1 MKIGEIANKT
11 NLPAST
17 LRYYEKKGL
26 LKVDRDKNGRRYYK
40 ESDIEWIKF
49 IRRLKE
55 TGMLI
60 KDIQHYS
67 ELRYVGSITMP
78 ERLQILQLHRNYGR
92 RKKKNGKEKTG
103 FIKTTSIV
111 KQTASK
117 KNMRTDTRRKGSNS
131 NRRNLKR

>member
-1 MKIGEIANKT
+1 MTIGEIANKT

-26 LKVDRDKNGRRYYK
+26 LRVDRDENGRRYYK

-67 ELRYVGSITMP
+67 ELRYIGSITMP
-78 ERLQILQLHRNYGR
+78 ERLKILRLHRKYVLEQQLKWTEYLQNLVDKIEFYQQSV
-92 RKKKNGKEKTG
+92 KEYDG
-103 FIKTTSIV
+103 H
-111 KQTASK
+111 
-117 KNMRTDTRRKGSNS
+117 
-131 NRRNLKR
+131 NL

>member
-78 ERLQILQLHRNYGR
+78 ERLQIL
-92 RKKKNGKEKTG
+92 
-103 FIKTTSIV
+103 
-111 KQTASK
+111 
-117 KNMRTDTRRKGSNS
+117 
-131 NRRNLKR
+131 

>member
-11 NLPAST
+11 NLLAST

-78 ERLQILQLHRNYGR
+78 ERLQILQLHRNYVLEQQL
-92 RKKKNGKEKTG
+92 KWTEYLQNLDDKIEFYQQSIKNITKH
-103 FIKTTSIV
+103 
-111 KQTASK
+111 
-117 KNMRTDTRRKGSNS
+117 
-131 NRRNLKR
+131 NL

>member
-40 ESDIEWIKF
+40 ENDIEWIKF

-78 ERLQILQLHRNYGR
+78 ERLQILQLHRNYVLEQQL
-92 RKKKNGKEKTG
+92 KWTKYLQNLDDKIE
-103 FIKTTSIV
+103 FYQQSI
-111 KQTASK
+111 
-117 KNMRTDTRRKGSNS
+117 KNMTKH
-131 NRRNLKR
+131 NL

>member
-67 ELRYVGSITMP
+67 ELRYVGSITIP
-78 ERLQILQLHRNYGR
+78 ERLQILQLHRNYVLEQQL
-92 RKKKNGKEKTG
+92 KWTEYLQNLDDKIE
-103 FIKTTSIV
+103 FYQQSI
-111 KQTASK
+111 
-117 KNMRTDTRRKGSNS
+117 KNMTKH
-131 NRRNLKR
+131 NL

>member
-11 NLPAST
+11 NLPASA

-78 ERLQILQLHRNYGR
+78 ERLQILQLHRNYVLEQQL
-92 RKKKNGKEKTG
+92 KWTEYLQNLDDKIE
-103 FIKTTSIV
+103 FYQQSI
-111 KQTASK
+111 
-117 KNMRTDTRRKGSNS
+117 KNMTKH
-131 NRRNLKR
+131 NL

>member
-17 LRYYEKKGL
+17 LRYYEKKEL

-78 ERLQILQLHRNYGR
+78 ERLQILQLHRNYVLEQQL
-92 RKKKNGKEKTG
+92 KWTEYLQNLDDKIE
-103 FIKTTSIV
+103 FYQQSI
-111 KQTASK
+111 
-117 KNMRTDTRRKGSNS
+117 KNMTKH
-131 NRRNLKR
+131 NL

>member
-17 LRYYEKKGL
+17 LRYYEKKRL

-78 ERLQILQLHRNYGR
+78 ERLQILQLHRNYVLEQQL
-92 RKKKNGKEKTG
+92 KWTEYLQNLDDKIEFYQQSIKNITKH
-103 FIKTTSIV
+103 
-111 KQTASK
+111 
-117 KNMRTDTRRKGSNS
+117 
-131 NRRNLKR
+131 NL

>member
-1 MKIGEIANKT
+1 MKISEIANKI
-11 NLPAST
+11 NLSAST

-26 LKVDRDKNGRRYYK
+26 LRVDRDKNGRRYYK

-67 ELRYVGSITMP
+67 ELRYIGSITMP
-78 ERLQILQLHRNYGR
+78 ERLKILQSHREYVLEQQLKWTEYLLNLDDKIEFYQ
-92 RKKKNGKEKTG
+92 KSIKNT
-103 FIKTTSIV
+103 I
-111 KQTASK
+111 QH
-117 KNMRTDTRRKGSNS
+117 
-131 NRRNLKR
+131 NL

>member
-55 TGMLI
+55 TGMFI

-78 ERLQILQLHRNYGR
+78 ERLQILQLHRNYVLEQQL
-92 RKKKNGKEKTG
+92 KWTEYLQNLDDKIE
-103 FIKTTSIV
+103 FYQQSI
-111 KQTASK
+111 
-117 KNMRTDTRRKGSNS
+117 KNMTKH
-131 NRRNLKR
+131 NL

>member
-67 ELRYVGSITMP
+67 ELRYVGSITIP
-78 ERLQILQLHRNYGR
+78 ERLQILQLHRNYVLEQQL
-92 RKKKNGKEKTG
+92 KWTEYLQNLDDKIE
-103 FIKTTSIV
+103 FYQQSI
-111 KQTASK
+111 
-117 KNMRTDTRRKGSNS
+117 KNMTKHNCTDPKKLDN
-131 NRRNLKR
+131 

>member
-78 ERLQILQLHRNYGR
+78 ERLQILQLHRNYVLEQQL
-92 RKKKNGKEKTG
+92 KWTEHLQNLDDKIEFYQQSIKNITKH
-103 FIKTTSIV
+103 
-111 KQTASK
+111 
-117 KNMRTDTRRKGSNS
+117 
-131 NRRNLKR
+131 NL

>member
-78 ERLQILQLHRNYGR
+78 ERLQILQLHRNYVLEQQL
-92 RKKKNGKEKTG
+92 KWTKYLQNLDDKIE
-103 FIKTTSIV
+103 FYQQSI
-111 KQTASK
+111 
-117 KNMRTDTRRKGSNS
+117 KNMTKH
-131 NRRNLKR
+131 NL